1 MRKKNI
7 AVLGPIPR
15 DHITTHTG
23 QIIEKYG
30 GVNNPVIGI
39 SKLLE
44 DSGTV
49 YPVSNIRKVDREP
62 IEEILKPYSNVHLDF
77 INSDHDMG
85 DIISLTFLDQNKR
98 EERQT
103 GIMNPIVPAHVSQ
116 LLFCDVFVCVPIT
129 DFELPLETLRYIKEN
144 SEGVL
149 IFDAH
154 GPTNTLTVHGERVMR
169 FWADRDVWL
178 PYIDVLKMNLE
189 ESHACWFKKEYTQEE
204 LRAFDH
210 TGTAHLPHLAQHVLD
225 NGVQALI
232 VTLDN
237 RGCVIYTLQNGELSE
252 EFVPS
257 VKVETVVDTTGCG
270 DSFAG
275 GLGFGL
281 AVDRTDV
288 VTAVRYAN
296 ALGAQRTQGS
306 TFEVFKTKAE
316 TDAMIAENYS

>member
-7 AVLGPIPR
+7 AVIGPIPR

-49 YPVSNIRKVDREP
+49 YPVSNIREQDRAP
-62 IEEILKPYSNVHLDF
+62 IEEILKPYSNVQLDF
-77 INSDHDMG
+77 INSDQDMG

-103 GIMNPIVPAHVSQ
+103 GIMNPIVPDHVSQ
-116 LLFCDVFVCVPIT
+116 LLHCDVFVCVPIT

-144 SEGVL
+144 SEGVI

-204 LRAFDH
+204 LRTFDH
-210 TGTAHLPHLAQHVLD
+210 AGTSHLPHLARHVLD
-225 NGVQALI
+225 RGVQALI

-237 RGCVIYTLQNGELSE
+237 RGCVIYTLHNGELSE

-275 GLGFGL
+275 GIGFGL
-281 AVDRTDV
+281 AQNKADIVM
-288 VTAVRYAN
+288 AVRYAN

-306 TFEVFKTKAE
+306 TFDVFKTKAE